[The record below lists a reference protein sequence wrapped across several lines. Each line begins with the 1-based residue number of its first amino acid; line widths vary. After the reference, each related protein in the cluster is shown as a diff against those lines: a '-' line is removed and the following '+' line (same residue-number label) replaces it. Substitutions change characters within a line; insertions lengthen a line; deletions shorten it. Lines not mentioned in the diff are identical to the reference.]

1 MPFSKWLVG
10 CVTTIVGWYSVS
22 NVLMGRYMMYSI
34 CICIC
39 RLYLNLNL
47 NLMVAAVSVQLTLP
61 MLLGFNLVSVVRSE
75 ASTLTKLKP
84 SKVMQK

>member
-22 NVLMGRYMMYSI
+22 NVLMGRCMMYS
-34 CICIC
+34 ICIC

>member
-22 NVLMGRYMMYSI
+22 NVLMGRYMMYS
-34 CICIC
+34 ICIC